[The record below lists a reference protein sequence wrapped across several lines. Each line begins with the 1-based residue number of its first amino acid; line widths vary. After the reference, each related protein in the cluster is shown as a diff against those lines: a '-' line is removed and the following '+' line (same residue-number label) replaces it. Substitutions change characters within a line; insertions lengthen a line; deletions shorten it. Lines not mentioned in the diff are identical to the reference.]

1 MLWAL
6 NDEQSFHLYPGKS
19 IKCLWLKSRNRET
32 KTSANKKSPQENK
45 KNKKTRPERKKHTK
59 VSINGTAVISPQY
72 LSTLFLLVL
81 PLFLP
86 LFVCQIEKGQKDQKD
101 YYQLPFKRLAALLTR
116 IVWCGRAASKW
127 RGTQKLNSQT
137 VLFSLLLMQSQLLTI
152 SSRSGSG
159 GLQGLLE
166 LVNFKLD
173 TLLKLL
179 LLLQMLQKC

>member
-1 MLWAL
+1 MPVT
-6 NDEQSFHLYPGKS
+6 EKQKQKHRP
-19 IKCLWLKSRNRET
+19 T
-32 KTSANKKSPQENK
+32 KKPPQETDLEQ
-45 KNKKTRPERKKHTK
+45 KKTRPERKKHTK

-86 LFVCQIEKGQKDQKD
+86 LFVCHKKRKKDKKRPTTLQTLGRTFDAHRMMRKSSEQVKGHPKAEQSNS
-101 YYQLPFKRLAALLTR
+101 PF
-116 IVWCGRAASKW
+116 S
-127 RGTQKLNSQT
+127 T